1 MEVPPNYCNPV
12 MMKRTI
18 IVKGGGR
25 RSKQQRPGKEE
36 PLVGLEEGGD
46 REMLTI
52 KESDL
57 VHLGIRATG
66 GSLGK
71 MPSTISCQPG

>member
-1 MEVPPNYCNPV
+1 MEVPPNYCNP
-12 MMKRTI
+12 MMTKRAI
-18 IVKGGGR
+18 AVNGRKR

-52 KESDL
+52 KEPDL
-57 VHLGIRATG
+57 VHLCIEATG
-66 GSLGK
+66 GSLDK
-71 MPSTISCQPG
+71 MSSTVSC